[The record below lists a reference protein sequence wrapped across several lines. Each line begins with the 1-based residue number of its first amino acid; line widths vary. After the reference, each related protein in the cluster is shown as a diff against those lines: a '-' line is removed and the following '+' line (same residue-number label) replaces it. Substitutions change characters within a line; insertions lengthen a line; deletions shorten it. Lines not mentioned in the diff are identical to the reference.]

1 MKKFI
6 SMCLALIL
14 VFCVSGCGNTSS
26 DRPSAQTVVEN
37 AIDAV
42 KSADM
47 ENISKYWGNTFT
59 DTSLSETD
67 SEIMKSIFNGISY
80 KIISAEEGDT
90 AATVKVNISN
100 IDAASALSDT
110 MSEAISKLLSSAF
123 SGSEMSED
131 EQNEMMNSM
140 FIEKLKSGNYQ
151 TVEKDVSI
159 NLTLEND
166 EWAID
171 KNMTD
176 AYDALTGGLFTFA
189 DNLSD
194 LGETDDPSEEDFVW
208 HDVPLGQ
215 EVELAT
221 IKIRVTK
228 CEELQSLSAEYFDPD
243 IAQDGTKYVV
253 FSVDIENT
261 TKDTISFSNDLS
273 LTDSQGRTYQ
283 CYSNAMWYYDE
294 TFVYTDL
301 SPNIVKSGVFVY
313 NVPSDSTGYYL
324 STAKAGT
331 SDAFRLYG
339 N

>member
-6 SMCLALIL
+6 ATCLAIVL
-14 VFCVSGCGNTSS
+14 VFCVSGCGSPSS
-26 DRPSAQTVVEN
+26 VRPSAQTVVEN

-42 KSADM
+42 KSSDM
-47 ENISKYWGNTFT
+47 ENISKYWGSTFT
-59 DTSLSETD
+59 NGTLSETD
-67 SEIMKSIFNGISY
+67 SEIMESIFKGISY

-90 AATVKVNISN
+90 TATVKVKISN
-100 IDAASALSDT
+100 IDTASALSDT
-110 MSEAISKLLSSAF
+110 MSEAFSKLFSSAF
-123 SGSEMSED
+123 SGTEMSEE

-140 FIEKLKSGNYQ
+140 FIEKLQSGNYP

-159 NLTLEND
+159 TLTLVND
-166 EWAID
+166 EWVID

-189 DNLSD
+189 DDLSD
-194 LGETDDPSEEDFVW
+194 LGETDDPSEEDFIW

-243 IAQDGTKYVV
+243 VAQDGTKYVV
-253 FSVDIENT
+253 FSVDIENI

-313 NVPSDSTGYYL
+313 NVPSDSTDYYL
-324 STAKAGT
+324 SAVKAGT